1 MPSGENRVIPAK
13 EFHHRIRNATR
24 AMQEQGLSGLILTMT
39 SDIRYLTNYNPL
51 VAGDSHVEGAAL
63 ILTEKSEPSL
73 LIDFPSDMPR
83 ARSLSVVSGVRF
95 SPTLG
100 TGISEELSKAKVN
113 GRVGIA
119 GWGVFPTPAYLTLQ
133 RDHPQTKLEVADE
146 LLRDERMKKS
156 PSEIKLL
163 KKALKIS
170 EEALEKAW
178 EALKEGVTEFEL
190 AVIIDS
196 TMRSLGSEGG
206 FAFPTIIISG
216 LRSNL
221 MIGFPSR
228 RKIRRGEPVLMD
240 LGARVEGYCA
250 DLSRTLVCGRP
261 NQKQK
266 EVVAA
271 IHQMYAELVRRSKP
285 GMGANDLD
293 KASAKVAKECGFG
306 SNVQHLAGHGVGID
320 VHEKPL
326 FDVENTPLM
335 PSTVDALEPGLYV
348 PSVGGFI
355 VENTAIITD
364 SGCEVW
370 NKIPLGQ

>member
-1 MPSGENRVIPAK
+1 
-13 EFHHRIRNATR
+13 
-24 AMQEQGLSGLILTMT
+24 
-39 SDIRYLTNYNPL
+39 
-51 VAGDSHVEGAAL
+51 
-63 ILTEKSEPSL
+63 
-73 LIDFPSDMPR
+73 
-83 ARSLSVVSGVRF
+83 
-95 SPTLG
+95 
-100 TGISEELSKAKVN
+100 
-113 GRVGIA
+113 
-119 GWGVFPTPAYLTLQ
+119 
-133 RDHPQTKLEVADE
+133 
-146 LLRDERMKKS
+146 
-156 PSEIKLL
+156 
-163 KKALKIS
+163 
-170 EEALEKAW
+170 
-178 EALKEGVTEFEL
+178 
-190 AVIIDS
+190 
-196 TMRSLGSEGG
+196 
-206 FAFPTIIISG
+206 
-216 LRSNL
+216 

-240 LGARVEGYCA
+240 IGARVEGYCA

-271 IHQMYAELVRRSKP
+271 VHQMYAELVRRSKP

-293 KASAKVAKECGFG
+293 KTSAKVAKECGFG

-370 NKIPLGQ
+370 NKIPLGP